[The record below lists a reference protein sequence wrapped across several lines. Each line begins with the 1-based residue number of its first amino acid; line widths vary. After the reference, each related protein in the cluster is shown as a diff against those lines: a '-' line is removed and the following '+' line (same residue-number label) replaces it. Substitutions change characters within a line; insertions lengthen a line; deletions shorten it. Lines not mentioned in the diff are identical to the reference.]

1 MKKSIY
7 FIPFLFSFLFA
18 EKVDFNQQIRPIL
31 SDRCFHCHGPDEH
44 DRKGKLRLDMAE
56 GPDGA
61 YRERKGS
68 IGIKPGDL
76 EKSEVWYRI
85 ITDDEDDVMP
95 PLDSH
100 KKALTPSEK
109 NLVKQWILEGA
120 QYQKFWAFVPP
131 KNEAP
136 PITKDKAWSKRS
148 IDQFVL
154 AKMEERELS
163 PSPKADKRSLIRRLS
178 FDLTGLPPTLD
189 EIDAYL
195 KDNSPK
201 AYEKLVDHYMNKPQY
216 GEHMAR
222 YWLDLVRFA
231 DTNGIHHDHYRDLTP
246 YRDWV
251 IRSFNNNLTYDE
263 FVKQQLAGDLYKNP
277 SKDQLVA
284 SGFNRLHMI
293 IDGGTMLPEESYTKN
308 VIDRVTAVG
317 TAFMGLTVQC
327 AVCHD
332 HKYDPITQKEFFGL
346 FAFFNNIDA
355 RPSTGGRSGDNFFL
369 GLQEPYIS
377 MGTEEQN
384 QKVKEFEQK
393 IHQSNNSIKQLK
405 KDLKPYQNKKEMSE
419 EEKTQ
424 KSKLSSDLKKAEQN
438 KKQLEKQ
445 KLEYRKAIPYAM
457 VMKERKDIR
466 PSYILKRGVYDN
478 YGDKVE
484 RHTPAF
490 LPPLKNQ
497 GPIKTRMDLANWFMQ
512 RDNPLT
518 ARVTVNRFWQQ
529 LFGTG
534 LVKTSEDL
542 GAQGEVPSHPK
553 LLDHLVLS
561 FIDSGWDIKALM
573 KKMVMSKTYQQASN
587 MNAHQLNLDP
597 ENRLLAR
604 GSRFRMD
611 AEMIRD
617 QILASSGLLNPAM
630 YGKSVK
636 PPQPAGIWK
645 AVTMPYS
652 YPKVYQADTGD
663 KIYRRSV
670 YTFWK
675 RGMAP
680 PQMTIFNAPTREAC
694 TARRERTNTPLQAL
708 LLLNEKEYMK
718 AARHLASR
726 LMENKEINDRER
738 LSQIYETIT
747 SRELDETELKNL
759 LQLKKDLENMYAK
772 DFDSAKALTE
782 GTVLKSDNQIIQLAS
797 WTIIANTIY
806 NLDITKTRG

>member
-1 MKKSIY
+1 MKKFICI
-7 FIPFLFSFLFA
+7 IPFLMSSILA
-18 EKVDFNQQIRPIL
+18 EGIDFNQQIRPIL

-44 DRKGKLRLDMAE
+44 DRKGKLRLDIAD

-68 IGIKPGDL
+68 FAIKPGDL
-76 EKSEVWYRI
+76 ENSEVWYRI
-85 ITDDEDDVMP
+85 ITDDEDDIMP
-95 PLDSH
+95 PPDSH
-100 KKALTPSEK
+100 KKSLTQPEK
-109 NLVKQWILEGA
+109 DLVKQWILEGA
-120 QYQKFWAFVPP
+120 KYQQFWAFVPP
-131 KNEAP
+131 KKEALP
-136 PITKDKAWSKRS
+136 QTKDKTWSKQS
-148 IDQFVL
+148 IDRFIL
-154 AKMEERELS
+154 AQMEQKNLS
-163 PSPKADKRSLIRRLS
+163 PSPKADKRTLIRRVS
-178 FDLTGLPPTLD
+178 FDLTGLPPTLE
-189 EIDAYL
+189 EIDTYL
-195 KDNSPK
+195 KDDSPQ
-201 AYEKLVDHYMNKPQY
+201 AYEKIVDHYMSKPQY

-231 DTNGIHHDHYRDLTP
+231 DTNGIHHDHYREITP

-251 IRSFNNNLTYDE
+251 IRSFNENLAYDK
-263 FVKQQLAGDLYKNP
+263 FVKYQLAGDLYENP

-355 RPSTGGRSGDNFFL
+355 RPSTGGRKGDNFFL

-377 MGTEEQN
+377 LGTDEQN
-384 QKVKEFEQK
+384 QKVKEFEQQIQK
-393 IHQSNNSIKQLK
+393 SQASINQFK
-405 KDLKPYQNKKEMSE
+405 KDLKAYHGKKELTE
-419 EEKTQ
+419 EEKSKKTQ
-424 KSKLSSDLKKAEQN
+424 LTSELKKTEQTKN
-438 KKQLEKQ
+438 QLEKD
-445 KLEYRKAIPYAM
+445 KLEFRKTIPYAM

-466 PSYILKRGVYDN
+466 PSYILKRGIYDN
-478 YGDKVE
+478 YGEKVE

-490 LPPLKNQ
+490 LPPLKSK
-497 GPIKTRMDLANWFMQ
+497 GSVKTRMDLANWFMN
-512 RDNPLT
+512 RENPLT
-518 ARVTVNRFWQQ
+518 ARVSVNRFWQQ
-529 LFGTG
+529 FFGVG

-561 FIDSGWDIKALM
+561 FMESDWNIKALM
-573 KKMVMSKTYQQASN
+573 KEIVMSKTYQQSSN
-587 MNAHQLNLDP
+587 INAHKLNLDP

-617 QILASSGLLNPAM
+617 QILASSGLLNPEM

-636 PPQPAGIWK
+636 PPQPPGIWK

-652 YPKVYQADTGD
+652 YPKIYVPDTGE
-663 KIYRRSV
+663 KIYRRSI

-708 LLLNEKEYMK
+708 LLMNEEEYMK

-726 LMENKEINDRER
+726 LLENKEVNDRER
-738 LSQIYETIT
+738 LSQLFETIT
-747 SRELDETELKNL
+747 SRELDEKELKNL
-759 LQLKKDLENMYAK
+759 LSLKKDLENMYAK
-772 DFDSAKALTE
+772 DFDRAKALSE
-782 GTVLKSDNQIIQLAS
+782 GIVLKSDNQIIQLAS